1 MIVSESRIRVA
12 VVYGGTSSEHSI
24 SCVSAG
30 SVLRALD
37 PTRFEVVRIG
47 IDRQGAWHLDDQ
59 DVNRLRLGAELPEVL
74 GGPEV
79 SLHLGVRHPG
89 FHVGDRLLPVDVVFP
104 ILHGPFGEDGTVQ
117 GLFEVAGLPYVG
129 SGVLASALSMDK
141 VAFKAHMAAAGIDVG
156 RFTGLTAREWHRD
169 PGRVRARVAELG
181 FPVFVKP
188 SRAGS
193 SQGISKVHDLA
204 DLDLA
209 IDEAA
214 RHDPRLIVEAA
225 VTNAR
230 EIEVGVLATPDIA
243 VSVPGEII
251 VRERHEFYDFEAKYL
266 DDSVD
271 LVIDPDLP
279 EGVLEMIH
287 SVARSAFRVAMCEGL
302 ARVDFFVSGERV
314 ILNEINTMPGFT
326 SASMFPLVWEASGRT
341 YSEVVTSL
349 IDTAVHEGV
358 GLR

>member
-1 MIVSESRIRVA
+1 MA

-37 PTRFEVVRIG
+37 PDRFEVLRIG
-47 IDRQGAWHLDDQ
+47 IDRHGTWRLDEQ
-59 DVNRLRLGAELPEVL
+59 EVEHLRLGAELPEVL
-74 GGPEV
+74 GGEEV
-79 SLHLGVRHPG
+79 TLSLGNRHRG
-89 FHVGDRLLPVDVVFP
+89 FLAGGRLLPVDVVFP

-117 GLFEVAGLPYVG
+117 GLFEVADLPYVG
-129 SGVLASALSMDK
+129 SGVLASALAMDK
-141 VAFKAHMAAAGIDVG
+141 ISFKAHLAAAGIDVG
-156 RFTGLTAREWHRD
+156 RYEAFTASDWRAEA
-169 PGRVRARVAELG
+169 GRVRARIVELG

-193 SQGISKVHDLA
+193 SQGISKVSELGA
-204 DLDLA
+204 LDA
-209 IDEAA
+209 AVEEAL
-214 RHDPRLIVEAA
+214 RHDPRVIVEAG
-225 VTNAR
+225 VMDAR
-230 EIEVGVLATPDIA
+230 EIEVGVLATPRVS
-243 VSVPGEII
+243 VSVPGEIV

-271 LVIDPDLP
+271 LVIDPELP
-279 EGVLEMIH
+279 EGVADELQL
-287 SVARSAFRVAMCEGL
+287 VAKKAFRVAMCEGL
-302 ARVDFFVSGERV
+302 ARIDFFVSGQQV

-349 IDTAVHEGV
+349 IDEALRAGV

>member
-1 MIVSESRIRVA
+1 MESRIRVG
-12 VVYGGTSSEHSI
+12 VLYGGTSSEHSI

-30 SVLRALD
+30 SVLRVLD
-37 PTRFEVVRIG
+37 PERFEVVRIG
-47 IDRQGAWHLDDQ
+47 IDRLGTWRLDDQ
-59 DVNRLRLGAELPEVL
+59 DVSHLRLGAALPEVL

-79 SLHLGVRHPG
+79 SLMLDHTRKGLMVEGEY
-89 FHVGDRLLPVDVVFP
+89 LPLDVVFP

-141 VAFKAHMAAAGIDVG
+141 ISFKQHMAGAGIDVG
-156 RFTGLTAREWHRD
+156 AFVGLTREQWRLD
-169 PGRVRARVAELG
+169 PDRWRGRIADLG
-181 FPVFVKP
+181 WPVFVKP

-193 SQGISKVHDLA
+193 SQGISKVHGPDDLVA
-204 DLDLA
+204 A
-209 IDEAA
+209 VEEAL

-225 VTNAR
+225 VPQAR
-230 EIEVGVLATPDIA
+230 EIEVGVLATPEVA
-243 VSVPGEII
+243 VSVPGEIV
-251 VRERHEFYDFEAKYL
+251 VRSGHEFYDFEAKYL

-279 EGVLEMIH
+279 EEVGRVVSRM
-287 SVARSAFRVAMCEGL
+287 AAQAFRAAMCEGL
-302 ARVDFFVSGERV
+302 ARVDFFVTGDRV

-349 IDTAVHEGV
+349 IDDALQRGV

>member
-1 MIVSESRIRVA
+1 MLESRIRVG
-12 VVYGGTSSEHSI
+12 VLYGGTSSEHSI

-30 SVLRALD
+30 SVLRVLD
-37 PTRFEVVRIG
+37 PERFEVVRIG
-47 IDRQGAWHLDDQ
+47 IDRLGTWRLDDQ
-59 DVNRLRLGAELPEVL
+59 DVSRLRLGAALPEVL
-74 GGPEV
+74 GGPEA
-79 SLHLGVRHPG
+79 SLMLDHTRKGLMVEGEYIP
-89 FHVGDRLLPVDVVFP
+89 LDVIFP

-141 VAFKAHMAAAGIDVG
+141 VSFKQHMAGAGIDVG
-156 RFTGLTAREWHRD
+156 KFIGLTGDQWRSD
-169 PGRVRARVAELG
+169 RAHWQERIAALG
-181 FPVFVKP
+181 WPVFVKP

-193 SQGISKVHDLA
+193 SQGISKVHGPDVLVA
-204 DLDLA
+204 A
-209 IDEAA
+209 VEEAL

-225 VTNAR
+225 VPAAR
-230 EIEVGVLATPDIA
+230 EIEVGVLATPQVA
-243 VSVPGEII
+243 VSVPGEIV
-251 VRERHEFYDFEAKYL
+251 VRSGHEFYDFEAKYL

-279 EGVLEMIH
+279 LAV
-287 SVARSAFRVAMCEGL
+287 SAAITRIAADAFQAAMCEGL
-302 ARVDFFVSGERV
+302 ARVDFFVAGERV

-349 IDTAVHEGV
+349 IDDALHRGV